1 MNNNSKSNTEKIK
14 FICLPGGGTS
24 SVVFYK
30 WFGKLNEKYRPNFID
45 LPGRGLRKSEE
56 PLTNIDDITNDLFN
70 GLKKVVE
77 DERNENYVLFAYC
90 MGSIFLY
97 ELLKKIEKENFAY
110 PIHIFLVAAD
120 VPYGEMYKTTFLD
133 NPATKFQFYDLI
145 RNCFPEHTFK
155 DTATLKSSDKNT
167 IDIISDDEDFCHYAD
182 MYKNQHKYFLK
193 EYGAIQQL
201 SPFKY
206 IEWNEDEII
215 ELISKEL
222 LWKRPQRSWPDKSAN
237 CSFNYVAQYL
247 AEQQFGYAQHESEL
261 SVLIRNKELSRSRAI
276 EIIETPIEDSDLTK
290 ALDKLGL
297 TIDDI
302 VRKD

>member
-45 LPGRGLRKSEE
+45 LPGRGLRKNEE

-155 DTATLKSSDKNT
+155 DTATLKSFRETFVDVLYKKHLNAPNCIDVTFDDLESIIDDKELLSSFEFKECLKLANELMKILIIDCDICSDYQK
-167 IDIISDDEDFCHYAD
+167 
-182 MYKNQHKYFLK
+182 K
-193 EYGAIQQL
+193 GG
-201 SPFKY
+201 
-206 IEWNEDEII
+206 
-215 ELISKEL
+215 LISKIKCSITGISGDEDIL
-222 LWKRPQRSWPDKSAN
+222 YTKDTMKEWESYTDIGYKHFVVEGGHRIFFDPGDKSLSILN
-237 CSFNYVAQYL
+237 
-247 AEQQFGYAQHESEL
+247 SE
-261 SVLIRNKELSRSRAI
+261 
-276 EIIETPIEDSDLTK
+276 
-290 ALDKLGL
+290 GF
-297 TIDDI
+297 
-302 VRKD
+302 